1 MTAPV
6 IFYMFLNVFAPI
18 IISDN
23 YLTTLVF
30 NEPVHL
36 HSGASES
43 KLFIKKS
50 KNSKMIFLKA
60 LGQELETN
68 LNVVTDSGALYSFLI
83 IRGNK
88 PHSTIQIR
96 NGKKDTLF
104 KQVRNV
110 RGVLIEEAK
119 NVIRVTNKRDT
130 TIEVNYITIQ
140 PKSSYEY
147 SGGAPIILD
156 GVRVYR

>member
-23 YLTTLVF
+23 YLTTLIF

-68 LNVVTDSGALYSFLI
+68 LNVVTDSGALYSFLV
-83 IRGNK
+83 IRGSK
-88 PHSTIQIR
+88 PHSTIQI
-96 NGKKDTLF
+96 KDGVKDSLF

-110 RGVLIEEAK
+110 RGVSIEESK
-119 NVIRVTNKRDT
+119 NVIRVINRRDT
-130 TIEVNYITIQ
+130 SIEVTYITIQ
-140 PKSSYEY
+140 PKSSYQFC
-147 SGGAPIILD
+147 SGAPILLD
-156 GVRVYR
+156 GERVYR